1 MDKACVGVTTERAK
15 WREKLVLAFLSLSL
29 IPWGLEIFDKW
40 SLLVAHLNLI
50 DWILIPLIHLVAL
63 IALISLLVEA
73 PKGTPARLRALFPI
87 IFVLMSWSMDLSR
100 IGKFGA
106 DSMVP
111 AHMPSSAMLS
121 WVPVAPQVL
130 RIGEG
135 VAVGLLQESSK
146 PIYPPAAKTAGVH
159 GVVKLRVRIGSDG
172 RVAQAN
178 LVSGHPLLVPP
189 AIDAVMGYVYKP
201 FMLNGTAVDVIT
213 TVEIEFESDGMVHSQ
228 QATRNDDIEVSV
240 EECRTIQMTL
250 NARTRASGNVSA
262 ADDFTAAGQA
272 CDRLRKA
279 ISTSD
284 PEKFGLQ
291 LRPSAPF

>member
-1 MDKACVGVTTERAK
+1 MDKACFGVTTERAK
-15 WREKLVLAFLSLSL
+15 WREKLLLAFLSLSL

-63 IALISLLVEA
+63 IALISLFVVA
-73 PKGTPARLRALFPI
+73 PKGTPARLRALFSI
-87 IFVLMSWSMDLSR
+87 IFVLMSWSMELSL
-100 IGKFGA
+100 IGKFSA

-111 AHMPSSAMLS
+111 AQRPSSATLS

-135 VAVGLLQESSK
+135 VAAGLLQESSK
-146 PIYPPAAKTAGVH
+146 PIYPHAAKTAGVH

-172 RVAQAN
+172 HVAQAN

-201 FMLNGTAVDVIT
+201 FILNGTAVDVIT
-213 TVEIEFESDGMVHSQ
+213 TVEVEFESDGVVHS
-228 QATRNDDIEVSV
+228 
-240 EECRTIQMTL
+240 
-250 NARTRASGNVSA
+250 
-262 ADDFTAAGQA
+262 
-272 CDRLRKA
+272 
-279 ISTSD
+279 
-284 PEKFGLQ
+284 
-291 LRPSAPF
+291 